1 MRLRSIATATNTN
14 FLEAMMPP
22 QPDDPAEAKKSEQL
36 QRELW
41 AKGAH
46 AQVKDEYIRYSS
58 IVGLPVKKRIIETLD
73 KLIRLDAV
81 LANHTRKKEWAKTKM
96 VYLQIKEVRKENPD
110 PRMIEKLDN
119 LAKGVQTESL
129 LEAEIEDPEIAKAA
143 LAILQSVDTTDSQW
157 RKTKKGSIQT
167 EELLALQTILNQM
180 GFDVGKADGWFGKR
194 TARGVMAFQREH
206 DLTVDGDPGKNTIAK
221 MIEVANE
228 FIGEEDPERGT
239 VDNPKE
245 VSRLIIGQLNDY
257 VFKYSE
263 EKYEELKDTH
273 EVAFISDFGNRD
285 RDNLLLV
292 PFFPMD
298 GTPPSNPDGP
308 LFTSQGIPLDPPED
322 AEDGG
327 LDTDAINKAID
338 SGDETDKPEDDDEAS
353 KDDGAQD
360 SEEPSSTGFKPNY
373 NGTWRNDRDQFFQTE
388 MTATDAR
395 ELVQAQVTGSMSRS
409 DMFDLRGEITRLID
423 RLNNGR
429 IPTNSKYPRSGEIV
443 RLPDTVD
450 VLKRYRDGFLMDA
463 IRRGAEEPET
473 KEPETKEPETPPE
486 TTTDTS
492 ANDNQSAADDA
503 QGNATPK
510 QSTYDPAKELDN
522 LSTEQAIEE
531 VRKLIRA
538 KRYVDA
544 LAAIDYDMRIELNA
558 EMYKALIRLADR
570 EKAQRESL
578 EEKQIWARSGQKV
591 VRKYRC
597 TAGIR
602 KGRIVSQMAQCF
614 AAPDLK
620 KRFSLKRTKARLGG
634 RMVRKAK
641 RTKRVNPASRR
652 VQALNRGK

>member
-1 MRLRSIATATNTN
+1 MRLRSITTATNAN

-41 AKGAH
+41 TKGAH

-194 TARGVMAFQREH
+194 TARGVMAFQREY

-308 LFTSQGIPLDPPED
+308 LFTSQGIPLDAPNEPED
-322 AEDGG
+322 SG
-327 LDTDAINKAID
+327 LDKDAINKAID
-338 SGDETDKPEDDDEAS
+338 AGDEKAS
-353 KDDGAQD
+353 KD
-360 SEEPSSTGFKPNY
+360 FKPKPKVTKPKDAPDAKTDKSNEPLDTKADT
-373 NGTWRNDRDQFFQTE
+373 N
-388 MTATDAR
+388 TDAK
-395 ELVQAQVTGSMSRS
+395 
-409 DMFDLRGEITRLID
+409 D
-423 RLNNGR
+423 
-429 IPTNSKYPRSGEIV
+429 
-443 RLPDTVD
+443 DTA
-450 VLKRYRDGFLMDA
+450 Y
-463 IRRGAEEPET
+463 
-473 KEPETKEPETPPE
+473 
-486 TTTDTS
+486 
-492 ANDNQSAADDA
+492 N
-503 QGNATPK
+503 
-510 QSTYDPAKELDN
+510 PAKELGG
-522 LSTEQAIEE
+522 LSTEQAIEAI
-531 VRKLIRA
+531 RKLIRA
-538 KRYVDA
+538 KRYIDA
-544 LAAIDYDMRIELNA
+544 IAAIEYDDRIIMNDTMMGKLKKLA
-558 EMYKALIRLADR
+558 EKEAA
-570 EKAQRESL
+570 EKNESL

>member
-1 MRLRSIATATNTN
+1 
-14 FLEAMMPP
+14 
-22 QPDDPAEAKKSEQL
+22 
-36 QRELW
+36 
-41 AKGAH
+41 
-46 AQVKDEYIRYSS
+46 
-58 IVGLPVKKRIIETLD
+58 
-73 KLIRLDAV
+73 
-81 LANHTRKKEWAKTKM
+81 
-96 VYLQIKEVRKENPD
+96 
-110 PRMIEKLDN
+110 
-119 LAKGVQTESL
+119 
-129 LEAEIEDPEIAKAA
+129 
-143 LAILQSVDTTDSQW
+143 
-157 RKTKKGSIQT
+157 
-167 EELLALQTILNQM
+167 
-180 GFDVGKADGWFGKR
+180 
-194 TARGVMAFQREH
+194 
-206 DLTVDGDPGKNTIAK
+206 

-338 SGDETDKPEDDDEAS
+338 SGDEPDEPEDDDEAPKDDGAEDPDETPAGDDAEDPDEPEGDDEKP

-360 SEEPSSTGFKPNY
+360 PEEPSSTGFKPNY

-409 DMFDLRGEITRLID
+409 DMFDLRGEITRLIN

-463 IRRGAEEPET
+463 IRRGEEEPEADDNS
-473 KEPETKEPETPPE
+473 
-486 TTTDTS
+486 TDTS
-492 ANDNQSAADDA
+492 REVPDALKPNQSDQQSDDP
-503 QGNATPK
+503 GNATPMPDANGDGIPDWQQ

-522 LSTEQAIEE
+522 LSTEQAIQE

-538 KRYVDA
+538 QRYVDA
-544 LAAIDYDMRIELNA
+544 LAAIDYDMRIELND
-558 EMYKALIRLADR
+558 EMYKALTRLADR

>member
-1 MRLRSIATATNTN
+1 MRLRSITTATNTN

-96 VYLQIKEVRKENPD
+96 VYLQIKEIRNENPD

-194 TARGVMAFQREH
+194 TARGVMAFQREY

-327 LDTDAINKAID
+327 LDNDAINKAID
-338 SGDETDKPEDDDEAS
+338 SGEDP
-353 KDDGAQD
+353 
-360 SEEPSSTGFKPNY
+360 EEPSSTGFKPNY

-450 VLKRYRDGFLMDA
+450 VLKSYRDGFLMDA
-463 IRRGAEEPET
+463 IRRGEEEPEADDNDSI
-473 KEPETKEPETPPE
+473 
-486 TTTDTS
+486 DTS
-492 ANDNQSAADDA
+492 REVPDALNPNQSDQQSDDP
-503 QGNATPK
+503 GNATPQ

-522 LSTEQAIEE
+522 LSTEQAIEAI
-531 VRKLIRA
+531 RKLIRA

-544 LAAIDYDMRIELNA
+544 LAAIEYDDRIIMNDTMMGKLKELA
-558 EMYKALIRLADR
+558 EKEAA
-570 EKAQRESL
+570 EKNESL

>member
-180 GFDVGKADGWFGKR
+180 GFNVGKADGWFGKR

-308 LFTSQGIPLDPPED
+308 LFTSQGIPLDPPKD

-338 SGDETDKPEDDDEAS
+338 SGDEPDKPEDDDN
-353 KDDGAQD
+353 D
-360 SEEPSSTGFKPNY
+360 S
-373 NGTWRNDRDQFFQTE
+373 
-388 MTATDAR
+388 
-395 ELVQAQVTGSMSRS
+395 
-409 DMFDLRGEITRLID
+409 
-423 RLNNGR
+423 
-429 IPTNSKYPRSGEIV
+429 
-443 RLPDTVD
+443 
-450 VLKRYRDGFLMDA
+450 
-463 IRRGAEEPET
+463 
-473 KEPETKEPETPPE
+473 
-486 TTTDTS
+486 TDTS
-492 ANDNQSAADDA
+492 REVPDAPRPNQSDQQSDDP
-503 QGNATPK
+503 GNATPK

-522 LSTEQAIEE
+522 LSTEQAIQE

-558 EMYKALIRLADR
+558 EMYKALTRLADR

>member
-322 AEDGG
+322 AEDSG

-338 SGDETDKPEDDDEAS
+338 SGDEPDKPEDDDEAS

-360 SEEPSSTGFKPNY
+360 PEEPSSTGFKPNY

-473 KEPETKEPETPPE
+473 TTEPEEPEATP
-486 TTTDTS
+486 DTS
-492 ANDNQSAADDA
+492 ANDNQTAADDA

-522 LSTEQAIEE
+522 LSTEQAIQE

-544 LAAIDYDMRIELNA
+544 LAAIDYDMRIALND

>member
-1 MRLRSIATATNTN
+1 MRLRSITTATNTN

-22 QPDDPAEAKKSEQL
+22 QPDDPEEAKKSEQL

-96 VYLQIKEVRKENPD
+96 VYLQIKEIRKENPD

-194 TARGVMAFQREH
+194 TARGVMAFQREY

-338 SGDETDKPEDDDEAS
+338 SGEEPDEPEGDDEKP
-353 KDDGAQD
+353 KDNGAQD
-360 SEEPSSTGFKPNY
+360 PDEPSSTGFKPNY

-450 VLKRYRDGFLMDA
+450 VLKRYKDGFLMDA
-463 IRRGAEEPET
+463 IRRGAEEPEAGDNDS
-473 KEPETKEPETPPE
+473 
-486 TTTDTS
+486 TDTS
-492 ANDNQSAADDA
+492 REVPDALKPNQSDQQSDDP
-503 QGNATPK
+503 GNATPQ

-522 LSTEQAIEE
+522 LSTEQAIQE

-538 KRYVDA
+538 QRYVDA
-544 LAAIDYDMRIELNA
+544 LAAIDYDMRIELNDK
-558 EMYKALIRLADR
+558 MYKALTGLADR